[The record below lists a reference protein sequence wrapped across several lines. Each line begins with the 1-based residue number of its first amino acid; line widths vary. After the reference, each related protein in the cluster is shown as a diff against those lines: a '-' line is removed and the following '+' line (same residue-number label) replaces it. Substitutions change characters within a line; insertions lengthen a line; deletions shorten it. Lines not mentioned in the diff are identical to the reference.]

1 MIVVYFIFLKHNG
14 LRGWAISS
22 FPLWHVDGTSGQKQL
37 TIFTIHG
44 LCRNYCM
51 MQSSLR
57 PVSTVQWK
65 IFYLIRLIFRL
76 VKNVFQKNLYSHWR
90 HQKPSSFLIISGRIK
105 VHLFAQICLIFKAK
119 YGDTS
124 KGRKYSARI
133 SLLTQRRMFFFI
145 TFHLLLIGMVFV
157 IMADGLLQVV
167 CDLDT
172 FAAAFEFAILTK

>member
-1 MIVVYFIFLKHNG
+1 MEIKSALVVVVLIFVKHNG
-14 LRGWAISS
+14 LCGWAISS
-22 FPLWHVDGTSGQKQL
+22 FPLWHVDGTSGPKQL

-57 PVSTVQWK
+57 PVSTIQWK

-76 VKNVFQKNLYSHWR
+76 VKNAFQKNLYSHWR
-90 HQKPSSFLIISGRIK
+90 YQKPSSFLIISGRIK

-133 SLLTQRRMFFFI
+133 SLLTQRRMF
-145 TFHLLLIGMVFV
+145 LLIGMVFV

-172 FAAAFEFAILTK
+172 FAVAFEFAILTK